1 MIEDEIERINKAI
14 VKREKA
20 LAKGDES
27 KAKSI
32 EEELAK
38 EGFEIRDTKDIT
50 YVNKKKK
57 ANI

>member
-1 MIEDEIERINKAI
+1 
-14 VKREKA
+14 

>member
-1 MIEDEIERINKAI
+1 MIDDEAERINKAI
-14 VKREKA
+14 VRREKA
-20 LAKGDES
+20 LRKGDES

-38 EGFEIRDTKDIT
+38 EGFEIYDTKDIT
-50 YVNKKKK
+50 YVNRKKK